1 MLCETAALAASA
13 MPAAS
18 IYARN
23 ALARYVVEKGPMPPP
38 DDQLP
43 AIIEPTPVPASVPA
57 GTYMIGMG
65 GHLTVP
71 PTGSPEVTCAPF
83 LIQG

>member
-1 MLCETAALAASA
+1 
-13 MPAAS
+13 
-18 IYARN
+18 
-23 ALARYVVEKGPMPPP
+23 MPPP